1 MMVGDMRDPELI
13 WRLGRWLARRKTGEI
28 RMSSSHGELVL
39 RVAGGK
45 IVSAAGTER
54 GLLGARLG
62 CQPTG
67 HDDLFAEAVEIAANQ
82 ELAENQAMAAAKEI
96 LQDAFEAWLLD
107 PERRLEIRNVEVD
120 AGAGPTLSAT
130 HAVVE
135 RVLSSQSEAVT
146 RAVLPD
152 PDVLLRRTDDFL
164 ELYSALRLSEEADL
178 IVAKVTGQRTVGEI
192 SERSPHG
199 PEEVVNLLAALVA
212 AGMLEPVPIEEPA
225 LEREPIPVLASQ
237 DDQPA
242 RRRLPAWMLLAA
254 IAAVVVVL
262 VLVATQWQRPGSTAE
277 APEAIGPQWG
287 LVVDM
292 GCEPQEL
299 QRVLKK
305 AGQYSDELVPVA
317 AEASEGSPCWR
328 LVWGRFP
335 DRATASGAVG
345 DIPAHLRLEG
355 FTPHPIELPPE
366 GPDGSSA
373 SGEE

>member
-1 MMVGDMRDPELI
+1 MRDPELI
-13 WRLGRWLARRKTGEI
+13 WRLGRWLARKDTGEI
-28 RMSSSHGELVL
+28 RLSDSQGELVL
-39 RVAGGK
+39 RVVGGR
-45 IVSAAGTER
+45 IVSAEGPES

-62 CQPTG
+62 CQTSG
-67 HDDLFAEAVEIAANQ
+67 HDDLFTEAVEIATTQ
-82 ELAENQAMAAAKEI
+82 GLTETQAMAAAKEI
-96 LQDAFEAWLLD
+96 LQEALEAWLLD
-107 PERRLEIRNVEVD
+107 PDRRLEIRHVEVD
-120 AGAGPTLSAT
+120 AGAGPTISAT

-135 RVLSSQSEAVT
+135 RVLSSQSQAVT

-152 PDVLLRRTDDFL
+152 PQVLLRRTDDFL

-212 AGMLEPVPIEEPA
+212 AGMLEPVPIDEPA
-225 LEREPIPVLASQ
+225 EEREPIPVLVPP
-237 DDQPA
+237 DDEPA
-242 RRRLPAWMLLAA
+242 RHRLPAWILLAA

-262 VLVATQWQRPGSTAE
+262 VLIATQWQRSGNTAE
-277 APEAIGPQWG
+277 APVASGPQWG

-305 AGQYSDELVPVA
+305 ARQYSEELVPVA
-317 AEASEGSPCWR
+317 AEAAEGSPCWR

-335 DRATASGAVG
+335 DRATASSAVG

-355 FTPHPIELPPE
+355 FAPHPIELPSD
-366 GPDGSSA
+366 GPDGSSTP
-373 SGEE
+373 GEE